1 MVAFIGIIFTGVIF
15 TGVIFTGIVFTRVIF
30 TRIIFTGIVFT
41 GVIFT
46 RIVFTGIVFTG
57 IILTRIIFSCVRV
70 IFARSSCDRKGCVN
84 NAGVISGSCNSYSSS
99 TFLHIIFI
107 RNCEISACRKRLVSV
122 CNGNIRAFL
131 CSVTGV
137 GILGKRSGIAADI
150 QWFNGK
156 VFRNRTSVISSSS
169 EDCGSSTCIPVVSV
183 GNVIILVQG

>member
-1 MVAFIGIIFTGVIF
+1 MRNNESCSGKD
-15 TGVIFTGIVFTRVIF
+15 
-30 TRIIFTGIVFT
+30 
-41 GVIFT
+41 
-46 RIVFTGIVFTG
+46 
-57 IILTRIIFSCVRV
+57 IFSKGGSTLPG
-70 IFARSSCDRKGCVN
+70 SSCDRKGCVN

-107 RNCEISACRKRLVSV
+107 RNCEISACRKCLVSV

-137 GILGKRSGIAADI
+137 GILGKGSGIAVDI

-156 VFRNRTSVISSSS
+156 VSRNRTSVISSSS
-169 EDCGSSTCIPVVSV
+169 EDCGSSTCISVVSV